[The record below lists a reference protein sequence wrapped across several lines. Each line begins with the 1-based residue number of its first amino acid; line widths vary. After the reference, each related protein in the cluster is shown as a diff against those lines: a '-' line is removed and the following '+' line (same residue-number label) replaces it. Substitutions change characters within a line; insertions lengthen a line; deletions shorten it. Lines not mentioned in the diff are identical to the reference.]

1 MIKVSSDIPGP
12 YELTCI
18 NFDFCDNKRH
28 VVHFIRVL
36 SPFIVSG
43 KLLVKMKKKLSEK
56 KFHFDILHDLIF
68 RVSMVHF

>member
-1 MIKVSSDIPGP
+1 MIKVSSDIPGS

-43 KLLVKMKKKLSEK
+43 KLLVKMKKSCQSKNFIL
-56 KFHFDILHDLIF
+56 ILHDLIF